1 MALFSAATVSPAA
14 LSEPVAGPPKVSL
27 RPAGLAKLS
36 RKSTHRASEFLL
48 KLQKTAEYRVF
59 WVTLVLFYLVMMA
72 IVALLGLGY
81 LFMATNKMETVRRVY
96 HMPSQDFLLAVA
108 GLKFAVAAI
117 YGAGVHQML
126 SLSFREKRLVLR
138 HQYKSIRF
146 PHTGFGHELVLKV
159 YGALFSRR
167 GLFGPESPYFE
178 WLFLLRE
185 LLEIISQTYQ
195 GYRLSLLVPKR
206 WLNAL
211 STVLILANCW
221 STPLL
226 HVALHRQSVSVRR
239 ATCLVVDILLDLA
252 SAVVLPL
259 VIVVPYFQVYDKTLI
274 GFPDIF
280 TADSAWMMSFDLETQ
295 QVCVTSFFDFVSKEV
310 PVVGMFL
317 SCRGL
322 CGIIQNKTQVDRCLT
337 TAALVKKP
345 SQPVIESG
353 TTTPVPVFQEGTVST
368 IQVSVGCQMSKRVK
382 RFASRH
388 GQQLGHTFFVLWGL
402 TVLSVHLSAHTNS
415 VASEAL
421 GCKVPLAPWFT
432 HEISCALEEINCHA
446 ILHATGNGGSSGN
459 EIVGGQDDLNQV
471 IRLRLGSFRSLDLR
485 GLEFSHCETLHIPPI
500 VQSFTHLA
508 FIDIFNCTLEGWKVD
523 AAVTSATN
531 PHLARVGLIRSNLS
545 GIPEGLLEN
554 HLPASLITINLVATN
569 LTSLPMSLATKW
581 RHVQFLNFEHGL
593 LRELPPVIQQMRQ
606 LSRLALTNNKITS
619 LPSNMSSLSLQV
631 MLFGSNPLTNLP
643 LEIGADSQILWLS
656 FDYTLVGTVASWLN
670 PRAKQ
675 LQSNVLVHGNGTPFC
690 SAQIEAGNGSL
701 GYEVTFFRCKQ
712 RNPRA
717 SGYFPLE
724 EVTKLRRLA

>member
-1 MALFSAATVSPAA
+1 MALFGVATVSPAA
-14 LSEPVAGPPKVSL
+14 PSEPVAGSPETSL
-27 RPAGLAKLS
+27 RPAGSTKRS
-36 RKSTHRASEFLL
+36 SKSTHRASEFLL
-48 KLQKTAEYRVF
+48 KLQKTPEYRVF
-59 WVTLVLFYLVMMA
+59 WVALMLFYLVMMV

-96 HMPSQDFLLAVA
+96 HMPSQGFLLAVA

-117 YGAGVHQML
+117 YGAGAHQML

-138 HQYKSIRF
+138 RQYKSIRF
-146 PHTGFGHELVLKV
+146 PRTGFGHELVLKV

-185 LLEIISQTYQ
+185 LLEIVSQTYQ

-280 TADSAWMMSFDLETQ
+280 TADSAWMMSFDLEAQ
-295 QVCVTSFFDFVSKEV
+295 QVCVTSVFDFVSKEV
-310 PVVGMFL
+310 PVVGIFL

-322 CGIIQNKTQVDRCLT
+322 CGIIQNKTRVDRCLM
-337 TAALVKKP
+337 TAAPVKNP
-345 SQPVIESG
+345 PQPVVESDAA
-353 TTTPVPVFQEGTVST
+353 TSVLVFQEDTVST
-368 IQVSVGCQMSKRVK
+368 IQVSAGCRMGKRAK

-388 GQQLGHTFFVLWGL
+388 GQQLGHTFFALWGL
-402 TVLSVHLSAHTNS
+402 AVLSVHLSAHTNS

-432 HEISCALEEINCHA
+432 HEISCALEEIDCHA
-446 ILHATGNGGSSGN
+446 ISHATGNGGGGD
-459 EIVGGQDDLNQV
+459 EMVGGQDNLNQV
-471 IRLRLGSFRSLDLR
+471 IRLRLGSFRALDLR
-485 GLEFSHCETLHIPPI
+485 GLEFSHCGTLHMPPI

-508 FIDIFNCTLEGWKVD
+508 FIDIFNCTLEDWKVD
-523 AAVTSATN
+523 ATVTSATN
-531 PHLARVGLIRSNLS
+531 PHLARVGLVRSNLS
-545 GIPEGLLEN
+545 GIPEGLLAD

-593 LRELPPVIQQMRQ
+593 LRELPPVILQMRQ
-606 LSRLALTNNKITS
+606 LSRLALTNNEITS
-619 LPSNMSSLSLQV
+619 LPSDMSSLSLQV
-631 MLFGSNPLTNLP
+631 MLFGGNPLTNLP

-656 FDYTLVGTVASWLN
+656 FDYTLVNAVPSWLK

-701 GYEVTFFRCKQ
+701 GYEVTFFGCRQ

-724 EVTKLRRLA
+724 AVTKLRRLA